1 MLKSNQTS
9 EERDVDIDV
18 VTGDDGDDQRLVT
31 FKNVEELQQRNA
43 ELLSLVREM
52 DAERESAE
60 FHLVKFFWYFKF

>member
-1 MLKSNQTS
+1 LLKSNQTS

-60 FHLVKFFWYFKF
+60 FHLVNNF